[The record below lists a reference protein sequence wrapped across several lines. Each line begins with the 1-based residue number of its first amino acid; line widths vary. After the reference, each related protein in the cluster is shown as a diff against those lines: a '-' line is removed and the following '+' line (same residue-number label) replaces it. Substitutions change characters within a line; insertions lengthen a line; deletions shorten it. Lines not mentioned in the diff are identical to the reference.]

1 MRLAPIKNI
10 SDIKFCKA
18 GSELYTQSEC
28 VFYVGNFSSEDHALK
43 ILNQSLVYL
52 LYAPTAATRVIIF
65 SFIPVKG
72 VSLQSTPLI
81 FEWAYFS
88 YILILLK
95 QFRQN
100 QNLILQ
106 QDSNSDRSNRRRA
119 RRP

>member
-18 GSELYTQSEC
+18 GSEHSALHTIWMHILRRK
-28 VFYVGNFSSEDHALK
+28 FSSEDHALK

-72 VSLQSTPLI
+72 VSLQSTP
-81 FEWAYFS
+81 
-88 YILILLK
+88 
-95 QFRQN
+95 
-100 QNLILQ
+100 
-106 QDSNSDRSNRRRA
+106 
-119 RRP
+119 